1 MRLTVGRD
9 SGGADRG
16 VGAGEEPIPEYLP
29 VLFPYVPECVYCES
43 EGASSFMQ
51 LTDIQSLRSH
61 SETPAEGVTIT
72 QLHPYGGDGNS
83 LLAVDLLE
91 VEAGAQMPLRR
102 HAEEQVL
109 FVVSGVGELSSGDG
123 LTLSVRGG
131 SVVSVSPLEAYS
143 LRNTDNARL
152 RVLVSSSLV
161 ARTARAFGVRPAPAP
176 ADNQEAQEAAT
187 ADDTAPQPPV
197 VEAVETAPEPARLGE
212 DAQPPLDISSLMK
225 RGSDVAARP
234 RSEQRKLPAEPE
246 QEVEPEEPPSEAPA
260 EEGHE
265 EDAPEQS
272 NLMELQV
279 VFDGGSRGNPGQ
291 GYGSYLVQSPGRRP
305 VIKRVEFGDNY
316 TNNQAEYDSL
326 ISALEYIV
334 DRLTATGRTP
344 AQVQLDIK
352 TDSDLVVNQ
361 LTGAFKVKDASLRK
375 RHDQANSLLSRFADW
390 AISWHG
396 REESVR
402 LLGH

>member
-1 MRLTVGRD
+1 
-9 SGGADRG
+9 
-16 VGAGEEPIPEYLP
+16 
-29 VLFPYVPECVYCES
+29 
-43 EGASSFMQ
+43 MQ

-61 SETPAEGVTIT
+61 SETPAQGVILT
-72 QLHPYGGDGNS
+72 QLYPYGDGNG

-102 HAEEQVL
+102 YTEEQVL

-161 ARTARAFGVRPAPAP
+161 ARTARAFGVRPAS
-176 ADNQEAQEAAT
+176 ADNQEAQVASPTGDAT
-187 ADDTAPQPPV
+187 PEPPAE
-197 VEAVETAPEPARLGE
+197 EAVETAHEPARLRE

-246 QEVEPEEPPSEAPA
+246 QEVEPEQSPPEAPV

-265 EDAPEQS
+265 EEAPEQS